1 MPYLKNLSRD
11 TQISISAIG
20 DIRVAASVENDDIWL
35 NEMMVLEV
43 ARLSETKG
51 GDTMGIIRV
60 KLFHHR
66 P

>member
-1 MPYLKNLSRD
+1 M
-11 TQISISAIG
+11 G
-20 DIRVAASVENDDIWL
+20 GIRVAASVKNDDIWL